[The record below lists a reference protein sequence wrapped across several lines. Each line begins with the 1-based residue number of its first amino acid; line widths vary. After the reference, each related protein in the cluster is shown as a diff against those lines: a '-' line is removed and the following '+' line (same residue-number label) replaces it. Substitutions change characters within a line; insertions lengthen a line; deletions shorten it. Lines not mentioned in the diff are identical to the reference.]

1 MFFYNICDFTLL
13 VNFSVF
19 VSCLFVVFLL
29 VFCLFSFIFVLIY
42 SHIFDTINA
51 I

>member
-1 MFFYNICDFTLL
+1 MFFYNMCDFTLL

-19 VSCLFVVFLL
+19 VFCLFFIVLL

-42 SHIFDTINA
+42 SHIFDIINA